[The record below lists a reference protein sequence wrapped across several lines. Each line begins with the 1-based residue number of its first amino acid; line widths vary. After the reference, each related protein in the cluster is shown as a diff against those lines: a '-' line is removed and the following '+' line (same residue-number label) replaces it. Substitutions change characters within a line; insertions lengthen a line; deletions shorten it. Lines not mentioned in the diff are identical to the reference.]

1 MSKSKAVLEVSLDTT
16 LNPPVV
22 ISNRNLKA
30 GGRKI
35 RWKRKKGQ
43 TFTFERLGELDQAYF
58 YNQAI
63 NMSRTKIRCDNRA
76 PDSGDTD
83 KYPYVIV
90 VEDGGVEYTSTVENG
105 APPSDKPVIR
115 N

>member
-30 GGRKI
+30 SGRKI

-58 YNQAI
+58 NNQSI
-63 NMSRTKIRCDNRA
+63 NMERTRIRCDNRA
-76 PDSGDTD
+76 PDSGDSD
-83 KYPYVIV
+83 KYEYVIT
-90 VEDGGVEYTSTVENG
+90 VEWNGNEYTSTKSG
-105 APPSDKPVIR
+105 APGGDKPVIR

>member
-1 MSKSKAVLEVSLDTT
+1 MSKSKAVLEVGLDTT

-30 GGRKI
+30 SGRKI

-43 TFTFERLGELDQAYF
+43 TFTFESLEELDQAYF
-58 YNQAI
+58 NNQSI
-63 NMSRTKIRCDNRA
+63 NMSRTKISCDNRA
-76 PDSGDTD
+76 PNSGDTE
-83 KYPYVIV
+83 KYAYVIV
-90 VEDGGVEYTSTVENG
+90 VEYNGQKYDSTKTGPN
-105 APPSDKPVIR
+105 PDNKPVIR